1 MEKIFSNIL
10 FLISI
15 VLFAQVG
22 VNTTEPLGVF
32 HVDIEGNNPNDVV
45 NSNPFYHLDDFII
58 LPNGN
63 VGIGTLFPKSKLEII
78 SSVNPAFRLVDGSQ
92 GKGKTLISSTDGNA
106 QWKYFGLEIYHGVF
120 SRGRAFELS
129 NINNSNFNFDS
140 NNPTSNFYG
149 TGSYIDLPPGKWL
162 VTLNLE
168 TQYYTVLEYGQV
180 GVPISKDDWVWIR
193 YSFSDE
199 SGYSSL
205 ENSINVSITTDF
217 ADKNNIMAGGGISG
231 PNGNTTS
238 PAKFGPVHG
247 QFILYNQ
254 TNSLKRYY
262 LIAGAISS
270 SKNNLSGYL
279 VGGSYNIGSS
289 ILAIP
294 IQL

>member
-1 MEKIFSNIL
+1 MKKIFSILL
-10 FLISI
+10 FLVNI

-32 HVDIEGNNPNDVV
+32 HVDIAGNNPSDVT
-45 NSNPFYHLDDFII
+45 NSNPINYLDDFII

-63 VGIGTLFPKSKLEII
+63 LGIGTLFPKSKLEII
-78 SSVNPAFRLVDGSQ
+78 SYVNPAFRLVDGSQ
-92 GKGKTLISSTDGNA
+92 RKGKTLISNTEGNA
-106 QWKYFGLEIYHGVF
+106 QWKYFGLEMYHGIF

-129 NINNSNFNFDS
+129 NIINSNFQFDS
-140 NNPTSNFYG
+140 DNPTSNFYG

-168 TQYYTVLEYGQV
+168 TQYYTVLEYDQV

-199 SGYSSL
+199 SGYSTL
-205 ENSINVSITTDF
+205 ENSINVSITDDF
-217 ADKNNIMAGGGISG
+217 VDKNNIMAGGGING
-231 PNGNTTS
+231 PNGNTVS
-238 PAKFGPVHG
+238 PAKFGSVHG

-279 VGGSYNIGSS
+279 IGGGYNTGSS

-294 IQL
+294 IQ